1 MKKLSAFF
9 LMLWPPLLSAQLPY
23 QHKLFD
29 SQVNY
34 TSILA
39 QMEVLLQSSTD
50 TQENGLP
57 SNYYRWK
64 YFWDNRVSYK
74 TGVANSF
81 YPSHFMHII
90 DFIFFSA
97 KC

>member
-1 MKKLSAFF
+1 MKNLSA
-9 LMLWPPLLSAQLPY
+9 LLLLLLPQLLSAQLPY

-39 QMEVLLQSSTD
+39 QMEVLLQSSTGS
-50 TQENGLP
+50 QENWLP
-57 SNYYRWK
+57 ANYYRWK